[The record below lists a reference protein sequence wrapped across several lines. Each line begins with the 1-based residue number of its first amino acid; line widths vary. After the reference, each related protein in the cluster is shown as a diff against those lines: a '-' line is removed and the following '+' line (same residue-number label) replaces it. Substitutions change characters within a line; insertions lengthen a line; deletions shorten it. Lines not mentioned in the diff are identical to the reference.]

1 VPRRRRAA
9 CLALFVVLT
18 ACRESAPPARTYPL
32 TGQVLG
38 VNAERGQ
45 ITVRHDDI
53 EGFMPGMVMS
63 FPVSDAALLDG
74 REPGEMISA
83 TLEVTDA
90 TGRLTAIT
98 RTGFSELP
106 AEANLLAAGP
116 MLEVGEEVPDTAFI
130 DQTDRRRM
138 LSEWHGHLTL
148 LTFIYTRCPLPNF
161 CPLMDRHFL
170 RIQDAVHREA
180 ALGDRVRLLTVSF
193 DPDYDTPAV
202 LTAHA
207 ARLGADPAIWT
218 FLTADRATVDRFAG
232 RLGVGLMRPAD
243 GDEITHNLRTIL
255 IGRDGRIARIYSGN
269 EWTPAQAIA
278 DLREAA
284 GRRP

>member
-1 VPRRRRAA
+1 MPRRFAI
-9 CLALFVVLT
+9 CLAWLGLLA
-18 ACRESAPPARTYPL
+18 ACRESAPPTRTYPL

-38 VNAERGQ
+38 VSAERRQ
-45 ITVRHDDI
+45 VTVRHDDI
-53 EGFMPGMVMS
+53 EGFMPGMIMS
-63 FPVSDAALLDG
+63 FPVADAALLEG
-74 REPGEMISA
+74 REPGEIISA
-83 TLEVTDA
+83 TLEVTDS
-90 TGRLTAIT
+90 TGRLIAIT

-106 AEANLLAAGP
+106 AEPNLLAAGP
-116 MLEVGEEVPDTAFI
+116 MLDVGEEVPDTAFV
-130 DQTDRRRM
+130 DQSDRRRM
-138 LSEWHGHLTL
+138 LSEWHDRLTL
-148 LTFIYTRCPLPNF
+148 LTFIYTRCPLLNF

-170 RIQDAVHREA
+170 RIQDTVQSEA
-180 ALGDRVRLLTVSF
+180 ALRDRVRLLTVSF

-202 LTAHA
+202 LAAHA
-207 ARLGADPAIWT
+207 ARLGADPEIWT

-243 GDEITHNLRTIL
+243 GDEITHNLRTFL

-278 DLREAA
+278 DLRDAA